1 MSSSVGLVLGAGGVV
16 GQAYHAGVLAVLEHD
31 CGWDPRSADVIVG
44 TSAGSITGTLLRA
57 GVPASELAAWAVRA
71 PLSAEGQLLHDIL
84 GSEWPEFEPFRLLSL
99 LRRPDLPGWEM
110 LQHVVRRPLSF
121 RPLVAALSLLA
132 PGRLDIAS
140 RLAVLAEVEGQSW
153 PERDLWICAVR
164 RRDGRRVVFGRPG
177 TPEVP
182 LHLAIAA
189 SCAIPGYFAPVAIG
203 DHTYVDG
210 GAHSPTNA
218 AVLRERDLDL
228 VIVVSPMSGPAGL
241 PMDLYGASRWHAAR
255 VARSEVRALRERG
268 TEVVVFRP
276 GAAEQAA
283 MGNDFMARDRID
295 EIVQQAFLDAGSY
308 AARPRTRE
316 VLTSFGVHRRG

>member
-1 MSSSVGLVLGAGGVV
+1 MEPPSAGAGEGRRAEGPSPGVFVGARWWHMSSVGLVLGAGGVV

-31 CGWDPRSADVIVG
+31 CGWDPRRADVIVG

-57 GVPASELAAWAVRA
+57 GVPASELAAWAVKA
-71 PLSAEGQLLHDIL
+71 PLSAEGRVLHDIL
-84 GSEWPEFEPFRLLSL
+84 GTEWPEFEPFRPWSL
-99 LRRPDLPGWEM
+99 LRPPDLPGWDM
-110 LQHVVRRPLSF
+110 LQQAVRRPLSF

-189 SCAIPGYFAPVAIG
+189 SCAIPGYFAPVP
-203 DHTYVDG
+203 
-210 GAHSPTNA
+210 SPT
-218 AVLRERDLDL
+218 RRT
-228 VIVVSPMSGPAGL
+228 ST
-241 PMDLYGASRWHAAR
+241 AAR
-255 VARSEVRALRERG
+255 TRRPTPRSCASA
-268 TEVVVFRP
+268 TW
-276 GAAEQAA
+276 
-283 MGNDFMARDRID
+283 
-295 EIVQQAFLDAGSY
+295 
-308 AARPRTRE
+308 
-316 VLTSFGVHRRG
+316 TS

>member
-1 MSSSVGLVLGAGGVV
+1 M
-16 GQAYHAGVLAVLEHD
+16 
-31 CGWDPRSADVIVG
+31 
-44 TSAGSITGTLLRA
+44 
-57 GVPASELAAWAVRA
+57 RA
-71 PLSAEGQLLHDIL
+71 PLSAEGRVLHDIL
-84 GSEWPEFEPFRLLSL
+84 GTEWPEFEPFRPWSL
-99 LRRPDLPGWEM
+99 LRRPDLPGWDM
-110 LQHVVRRPLSF
+110 LQHAVRRPLSF

-164 RRDGRRVVFGRPG
+164 RSDGRRVVFGRPG

-189 SCAIPGYFAPVAIG
+189 SCAIPGYFAPVAIP

-218 AVLRERDLDL
+218 AVLRQRDLDL
-228 VIVVSPMSGPAGL
+228 VIVLSPMSGPSGL
-241 PMDLYGASRWHAAR
+241 PTDLYGASRWHAAR

-268 TEVVVFRP
+268 TAVVVFRP
-276 GAAEQAA
+276 GSAEQAA
-283 MGNDFMARDRID
+283 MGNDFMARNRID

>member
-1 MSSSVGLVLGAGGVV
+1 MSSVGLVLGAGGVV

-71 PLSAEGQLLHDIL
+71 PLSAEGRLLHEIL
-84 GSEWPEFEPFRLLSL
+84 GTEWPELEPFRLLSL
-99 LRRPDLPGWEM
+99 LRRPDLPGWDM
-110 LQHVVRRPLSF
+110 LRQAVRRPLSF

-140 RLAVLAEVEGQSW
+140 RLSVLAEVEGQSW
-153 PERDLWICAVR
+153 PARDLWICAVR

-218 AVLRERDLDL
+218 AVLRERALDL

-241 PMDLYGASRWHAAR
+241 PMDLYGASRWHASR

-268 TEVVVFRP
+268 TAVVVFRP

-283 MGNDFMARDRID
+283 MGNDFLARDRID

-316 VLTSFGVHRRG
+316 VLTSFGIHRRG

>member
-1 MSSSVGLVLGAGGVV
+1 MSSVGLVLGAGGVV

-57 GVPASELAAWAVRA
+57 GIPASELAAWAVRA
-71 PLSAEGQLLHDIL
+71 PLSAEGRVLHDIL
-84 GSEWPEFEPFRLLSL
+84 GTEWPEFEPFRPWSL
-99 LRRPDLPGWEM
+99 LRRPDLPGWAM
-110 LQHVVRRPLSF
+110 LQHAVRRPLSF

-164 RRDGRRVVFGRPG
+164 RGDGRRVVFGRPG

-189 SCAIPGYFAPVAIG
+189 SCAIPGYFAPVAIH

-228 VIVVSPMSGPAGL
+228 VIVLSPMSGPSGL
-241 PMDLYGASRWHAAR
+241 PTDLYGASRWHAAR
-255 VARSEVRALRERG
+255 VARSEVRALRQRG
-268 TEVVVFRP
+268 TAVVVFRP
-276 GAAEQAA
+276 GSAEQAA

>member
-1 MSSSVGLVLGAGGVV
+1 MSSVGLVLGAGGVV

-110 LQHVVRRPLSF
+110 LQHAVRRPLSF

-241 PMDLYGASRWHAAR
+241 PKDLYGASRWHAAR